1 MLRILIII
9 FNKCYMS
16 GFGIR
21 YESRLEQIRQ
31 EMQEEGISLCW
42 RIAGAGEDFGKERK
56 GCLYITDSPEI
67 FEALKLKGCYVAA
80 LMHDGNSGV
89 SFQGNCYI
97 LQGLDGV
104 EYAYLEDVYRRLAGQ
119 PWDILETK
127 RLKVR
132 ESTVEDVED
141 FYRIYR
147 EPSITYYMENLFD
160 QPDMEKAYIKNYI
173 RQVYGFYGYGL
184 WTVLLKET
192 GQVIGR
198 AGLSVRDGYELPELG
213 FVIEAAQQRKG
224 YACEV
229 CRAILDYAKEE
240 LRFDAVQALVK
251 EENKASVSLLN
262 KLGFTYRKKIY
273 EEGTDYLLYV
283 KTLDNLY
290 V

>member
-1 MLRILIII
+1 MLRNVIII
-9 FNKCYMS
+9 FDKCYMS
-16 GFGIR
+16 GFNTK
-21 YESRLEQIRQ
+21 YESGLEQIRQ
-31 EMQEEGISLCW
+31 EMQQQGISLQW
-42 RIAGAGEDFGKERK
+42 QAAAAGEDLAKESQ

-67 FEALKLKGCYVAA
+67 FEALKLKGFYAAA
-80 LMHDGNSGV
+80 LMHDGNGGV

-97 LQGLDGV
+97 LQGLEGM
-104 EYAYLEDVYRRLAGQ
+104 EYAYLEDVYRRLAEQ
-119 PWDILETK
+119 PWDILETG

-132 ESTVEDVED
+132 ESTVEDVDE

-147 EPSITYYMENLFD
+147 EPSITYYMENLFE

-213 FVIEAAQQRKG
+213 FVIETSQQRKG
-224 YACEV
+224 YAYEV
-229 CRAILDYAKEE
+229 CKAILNYTKEE
-240 LRFDAVQALVK
+240 LQFGAVQALVQ

-262 KLGFTYRKKIY
+262 RLGFTYREKVY

-283 KTLDNLY
+283 KTLD
-290 V
+290 

>member
-1 MLRILIII
+1 MLKKIKII
-9 FNKCYMS
+9 FDKKYVS
-16 GFGIR
+16 GLSLK
-21 YESRLEQIRQ
+21 YETLLKQIEK
-31 EMQEEGISLCW
+31 EMQTERISFCWQCAGFDEALSEE
-42 RIAGAGEDFGKERK
+42 RT

-67 FEALKLKGCYVAA
+67 FEILRLKGFYAAA
-80 LMHDGNSGV
+80 LLHDGNGGA
-89 SFQGNCYI
+89 SFNGNCYI
-97 LQGLDGV
+97 LEGLEGV
-104 EYAYLEDVYRRLAGQ
+104 EHSYLEDVYRRLAGQ

-132 ESTVEDVED
+132 ESTVEDVDE

-147 EPSITYYMENLFD
+147 EPSITYYMENLFEE
-160 QPDMEKAYIKNYI
+160 PDMEKAYIKNYI

-192 GQVIGR
+192 GQIIGR

-229 CRAILDYAKEE
+229 CRAILDYTEKQ
-240 LRFDAVQALVK
+240 LQFDAVQAMVK
-251 EENKASVSLLN
+251 KDNKASVSLLN
-262 KLGFTYRKKIY
+262 KLGFAYQKNVY
-273 EEGTDYLLYV
+273 EEGTDYHLYV
-283 KTLDNLY
+283 KRL